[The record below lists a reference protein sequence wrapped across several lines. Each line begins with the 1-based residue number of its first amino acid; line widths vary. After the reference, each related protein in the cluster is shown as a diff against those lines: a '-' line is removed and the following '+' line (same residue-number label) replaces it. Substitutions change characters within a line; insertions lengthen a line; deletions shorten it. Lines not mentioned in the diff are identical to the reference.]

1 MGTKKNTERPELQ
14 VDRLGRRDSIEVTQF
29 NKKWKIKKNTK
40 KKINFP
46 EEDEYLYQREMA
58 EAKNPL

>member
-1 MGTKKNTERPELQ
+1 M
-14 VDRLGRRDSIEVTQF
+14 DRLGRRDSIEVTQF

-40 KKINFP
+40 KKTNFP